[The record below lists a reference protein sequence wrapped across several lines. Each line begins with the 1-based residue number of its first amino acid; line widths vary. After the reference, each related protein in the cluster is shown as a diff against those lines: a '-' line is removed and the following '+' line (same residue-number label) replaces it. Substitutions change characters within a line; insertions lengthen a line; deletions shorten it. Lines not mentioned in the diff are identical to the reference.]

1 MIEFLKL
8 KVFKGLNRILLK
20 PVFGPPFSY
29 PIQRNWFEFMSS
41 VCWVPKQTRIT
52 SVTMESVKAEKIM
65 PADDDSSITANSNHV
80 ILYLHGGAYCIC
92 SPRTHR
98 SLTANLAK
106 HCHMDVY
113 VPHYRLAPEHAF
125 PAGIDDCIEAYQ
137 WLLKQGYGGHQIT
150 LAGDSAGSGLVMATT
165 LRIMQQGLAKPNALV
180 LISPWVDKTLPQKEN
195 IKDSM
200 DSLLCWSNLETGAA
214 NYLQGHDTKD
224 PLVSA
229 VFADLTDFPPILIQV
244 GSEEILLGD
253 ARTLNQRAK
262 HYNVEVILT
271 EYQDAWHVFQLQAG
285 MLNVAD
291 QAVNEI
297 KQFVLAHAHG
307 ASSNK

>member
-41 VCWVPKQTRIT
+41 LCWVPNQTRIT
-52 SVTMESVKAEKIM
+52 SIIMGSVKAEKIM
-65 PADDDSSITANSNHV
+65 PTDDGSSITAKSKHV

-125 PAGIDDCIEAYQ
+125 PAGIEDCIEAYQ
-137 WLLKQGYGGHQIT
+137 WLLKQGYSGHQIT

-165 LRIMQQGLAKPNALV
+165 LKIMQQGLTKPNSLV
-180 LISPWVDKTLPQKEN
+180 LISPWVDKTLPQKQDT
-195 IKDSM
+195 KDSI
-200 DSLLCWSNLETGAA
+200 DSLLSWSNLEAGVTH
-214 NYLQGHDTKD
+214 YLQGHDPKD

-229 VFADLTDFPPILIQV
+229 VFANLTDFPPMLIQV

-253 ARTLNQRAK
+253 ARALNQKAQ
-262 HYNVEVILT
+262 YFDVDVTLT

-285 MLNVAD
+285 MLNLAD
-291 QAVNEI
+291 QAVSEI
-297 KQFVLAHAHG
+297 TQFVLAHSHST
-307 ASSNK
+307 SSNK

>member
-8 KVFKGLNRILLK
+8 KVFKGLNRVLLK

-29 PIQRNWFEFMSS
+29 PIQRNWFEFMST
-41 VCWVPKQTRIT
+41 VCLVPKQTRIT
-52 SVTMESVKAEKIM
+52 TVKMGSVEAEKIM
-65 PADDDSSITANSNHV
+65 PKDDNSSTTAKSKHV

-92 SPRTHR
+92 SARTHR

-137 WLLKQGYGGHQIT
+137 WLLKQGYSGHQIT

-165 LRIMQQGLAKPNALV
+165 LKIMQQELPKPNALV
-180 LISPWVDKTLPQKEN
+180 LISPWVDKTLPRKQN
-195 IKDSM
+195 INDSI
-200 DSLLCWSNLETGAA
+200 DSLLRWSNLEAGVAH
-214 NYLQGHDTKD
+214 YLQGHDTKD

-229 VFADLTDFPPILIQV
+229 VFADLTEFPPMLIQV

-253 ARTLNQRAK
+253 ARALNEKAK
-262 HYNVEVILT
+262 SDNVEVILT

-291 QAVNEI
+291 QAVSEI
-297 KQFVLAHAHG
+297 KQFVLSHSHVV
-307 ASSNK
+307 

>member
-8 KVFKGLNRILLK
+8 KVIKGINRVLLK

-29 PIQRNWFEFMSS
+29 PIQRNWFEFMSTI
-41 VCWVPKQTRIT
+41 CLVPKQTRIS
-52 SVTMESVKAEKIM
+52 SVTMGSVKAEKII
-65 PADDDSSITANSNHV
+65 PTDDDSSTTAKSKHV

-106 HCHMDVY
+106 HCHMDIY
-113 VPHYRLAPEHAF
+113 VPHYRLAPEHPF
-125 PAGIDDCIEAYQ
+125 PIGIEDCVEAYQ
-137 WLLKQGYGGHQIT
+137 WLLKQGYSGHQIT
-150 LAGDSAGSGLVMATT
+150 LAGDSAGSGLVISTT
-165 LRIMQQGLAKPNALV
+165 LKIMQQGLAKPNSLV
-180 LISPWVDKTLPQKEN
+180 LISPWVDKTLSQKKDT
-195 IKDSM
+195 KDSI
-200 DSLLCWSNLETGAA
+200 DSLLRWSNLETGVTH
-214 NYLQGHDTKD
+214 YLQGHDAKD

-229 VFADLTDFPPILIQV
+229 VFADLTDFPPMLIQV

-253 ARTLNQRAK
+253 ARALNQKAQ
-262 HYNVEVILT
+262 YFNVDVTLT
-271 EYQDAWHVFQLQAG
+271 EYADAWHVFQLQVG

-291 QAVNEI
+291 QAVIEI
-297 KQFVLAHAHG
+297 KQFVLAHAHV

>member
-8 KVFKGLNRILLK
+8 KVFKGINRVLLK

-29 PIQRNWFEFMSS
+29 PIQRNWFELMST
-41 VCWVPKQTRIT
+41 VCLVPKQTRIT
-52 SVTMESVKAEKIM
+52 SVTMGSVEAEKIM
-65 PADDDSSITANSNHV
+65 PTRDNSSIPAKSKHV

-106 HCHMDVY
+106 HCHMDMY
-113 VPHYRLAPEHAF
+113 VPRYRLAPEHAF
-125 PAGIDDCIEAYQ
+125 PAGIEDCIEAYQ
-137 WLLKQGYGGHQIT
+137 WLLKQGYSGHQIT

-165 LRIMQQGLAKPNALV
+165 LKIMQQGLAKPNSLV
-180 LISPWVDKTLPQKEN
+180 LISPWVDKTLPQKQDT
-195 IKDSM
+195 KDSI
-200 DSLLCWSNLETGAA
+200 DSLLRWSNLEAGVTH
-214 NYLQGHDTKD
+214 YLQGHDPKD

-229 VFADLTDFPPILIQV
+229 VFANLTDFPPMLIQV

-253 ARTLNQRAK
+253 ARALNQKAQ
-262 HYNVEVILT
+262 YFDVDVTLT

-285 MLNVAD
+285 MLNLAD
-291 QAVNEI
+291 QAVSEI
-297 KQFVLAHAHG
+297 TQFVLAHSHST
-307 ASSNK
+307 SSNK

>member
-8 KVFKGLNRILLK
+8 KVFKGLNRVLLK

-41 VCWVPKQTRIT
+41 VCLVPKQTRII
-52 SVTMESVKAEKIM
+52 SVTMGSVKAEKII
-65 PADDDSSITANSNHV
+65 PTNDDSSTQARSKHV

-106 HCHMDVY
+106 HCHMDIY

-137 WLLKQGYGGHQIT
+137 WLLKQGYSGHQIT

-165 LRIMQQGLAKPNALV
+165 QKIMQHGLDKPNSLV
-180 LISPWVDKTLPQKEN
+180 LISPWVDKTLAQKKN
-195 IKDSM
+195 TKDSI
-200 DSLLCWSNLETGAA
+200 DSLLRWSNLEAGITH
-214 NYLQGHDTKD
+214 YLQGHDAKD

-229 VFADLTDFPPILIQV
+229 VFADLTDFPPMLIQV

-253 ARTLNQRAK
+253 ARALNKTAK
-262 HYNVEVILT
+262 HYAVDVILT

-285 MLNVAD
+285 MLNLAD
-291 QAVNEI
+291 QAVTEI
-297 KQFVLAHAHG
+297 KQFVLAHTEEI
-307 ASSNK
+307 